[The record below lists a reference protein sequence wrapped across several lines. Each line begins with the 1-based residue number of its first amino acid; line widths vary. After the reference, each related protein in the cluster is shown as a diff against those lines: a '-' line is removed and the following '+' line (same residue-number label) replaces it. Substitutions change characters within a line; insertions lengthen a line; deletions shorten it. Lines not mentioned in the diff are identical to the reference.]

1 MKTSI
6 LIASLLSATLVGAC
20 SNVLPGP
27 PAGIV
32 MTPSV
37 KQEGM
42 QPTKANI
49 AYARSSD
56 AQNLDLYLPAG
67 NGPFPVLVYIHGG
80 GFKFGNKEMASAN
93 LVKGFLKGGYAVASI
108 NYRLSGEAQ
117 FPAAV
122 QDAFQAIAYLKKNAK
137 ALDLNEDQIGV
148 YGESAGANIAALT
161 GTAYGQSLFKQGLAT
176 SIDVKPF
183 AVIAHYPPVDFL
195 KIDTMLKEQSCPGR
209 ATHDSADSFES
220 KYMGGPLPSIP
231 EKVAQA
237 NPANYASSHATP
249 FFIQNGSHDCAV
261 GSGQAR
267 LLVKALEQNGAS
279 VSYEQISGAQ
289 HGGPEF
295 ETAGN
300 LEKMLDF
307 LRNARDGKNAA
318 SN

>member
-1 MKTSI
+1 
-6 LIASLLSATLVGAC
+6 
-20 SNVLPGP
+20 
-27 PAGIV
+27 

-49 AYARSSD
+49 AYAHSSD
-56 AQNLDLYLPAG
+56 AQKFDLYLPTG
-67 NGPFPVLVYIHGG
+67 DGPFPVLVYIHGG
-80 GFKFGNKEMASAN
+80 GFKFGTKEMASAN

-108 NYRLSGEAQ
+108 NYRLSDEAQ

-122 QDAFQAIAYLKKNAK
+122 QDAFQAIAYLRKNAK
-137 ALDLNEDQIGV
+137 ALDLNQNQIGV
-148 YGESAGANIAALT
+148 YGESAGANIAALA
-161 GTAYGQSLFKQGLAT
+161 GTAYGEPLFKQGLAT
-176 SIDVKPF
+176 SIDIKPF

-195 KIDTMLKEQSCPGR
+195 KIDTMLKEQGCPGS

-220 KYMGGPLPSIP
+220 KYIGGPLPSLP

-237 NPANYASSHATP
+237 NPATYASRQATP

-261 GSGQAR
+261 GSGQAK
-267 LLVKALEQNGAS
+267 LLVKALEQKGAS

-300 LEKMLDF
+300 LKKMLDF
-307 LRNARDGKNAA
+307 LRLVRDGKDVAPN
-318 SN
+318 